1 MAHRLRGGLIAFL
14 LVGIAASA
22 SASDLTGMACVG
34 LRAGGAL
41 FRGGLNYD
49 RTNFSNPLEPRP
61 YSSSI
66 SPRLAGDLLFSY
78 VWSDHITFDLGTSW
92 AWSRLKSNAPGA
104 DDSFYVATSVPII
117 LGARYLARDGKPWRP
132 YIGAGGGVYWWSVLG
147 RQLGPAVDPT
157 TFARFR
163 KAVPGLYGSAGVEKR
178 FSKYITGTGDLVYHY
193 MFSEDTSDFPSGF
206 NGNKSYLQARLGVNF
221 YFSVSERIETGFPE

>member
-1 MAHRLRGGLIAFL
+1 MAAISLRG
-14 LVGIAASA
+14 
-22 SASDLTGMACVG
+22 
-34 LRAGGAL
+34 GGAL

-49 RTNFSNPLEPRP
+49 RINRDNPLQPRP
-61 YSSSI
+61 YSASI
-66 SPRLAGDLLFSY
+66 SPRLAGDLAFSY
-78 VWSDHITFDLGTSW
+78 VWSDHVTFDLGTGW

-104 DDSFYVATSVPII
+104 EDSFYVATSVPII
-117 LGARYLARDGKPWRP
+117 FGARYLMRDGSPWRP

-163 KAVPGLYGSAGVEKR
+163 KAVPGIYGSVGVEKR
-178 FSKYITGTGDLVYHY
+178 FSKYITGTGDFVYHY
-193 MFSEDTSDFPSGF
+193 LFAEDKSDYPSGF
-206 NGNKSYLQARLGVNF
+206 NGNKSYLQARLGVSF